1 MELNNCI
8 KQTKKKSNNI
18 ATIKREKLKGDWA
31 LQEPLACPITQM
43 QTLTR
48 MDKVVIEDYYGMT
61 SVDENVN
68 EMKLTHVLLKNL

>member
-1 MELNNCI
+1 
-8 KQTKKKSNNI
+8 
-18 ATIKREKLKGDWA
+18 
-31 LQEPLACPITQM
+31 M